1 MKAMTHAEQPLA
13 HQAATP
19 TQRILEERA
28 RVLARPP
35 EAARH
40 GQETLELVTFHLGGE
55 FIGLPSALVYES
67 QPLRIFLWAP
77 VPCAPPFIL
86 GILNLRGRLFSI
98 MDLARFWGLPA
109 RPLAD
114 KAHILLVRGGR
125 CADGQPMELTLLA
138 DGVPQVGEIPLASL
152 SPPPSTLPPQVQD
165 YVKGITPDLLI
176 VLDLERLLSDPHLI
190 VHEEP

>member
-1 MKAMTHAEQPLA
+1 MDHTEPPLPQRA
-13 HQAATP
+13 VTS

-28 RVLARPP
+28 RLLARLP
-35 EAARH
+35 EAAQRS
-40 GQETLELVTFHLGGE
+40 QEMLELVTFHLGGE
-55 FIGLPSALVYES
+55 AIGLPSALVYET
-67 QPLRIFLWAP
+67 QPLRIFQWAP

-86 GILNLRGRLFSI
+86 GILNLRGHLFSI

-114 KAHILLVRGGR
+114 QAHILLVRGGQ
-125 CADGQPMELTLLA
+125 CADGQPMELTLLT
-138 DGVPQVGEIPLASL
+138 DDVPQVGEIPLDSL
-152 SPPPSTLPPQVQD
+152 SPPPATLPPQVQD